1 LSETIQDHDPSDHL
15 TLHRGISMLTIKFI
29 AVALGA
35 GVLLSYFSNFAKDV
49 ALVLATFLS

>member
-1 LSETIQDHDPSDHL
+1 
-15 TLHRGISMLTIKFI
+15 MLTIKFI

-35 GVLLSYFSNFAKDV
+35 GVLLSYFSNFAEDV